1 MSSRRSSQGPLR
13 LGFVPVFDAAPLLVA
28 RELGLYAGHGL
39 DVVLSREAG
48 WATIRDKIVY
58 REIDAAY
65 ALAPMPMAITLGLGT
80 RAVPCITGLVLST
93 HGDSITFS
101 QKLLDAGVRDPRS
114 FEEFVRERKDP
125 VIFGIPFPYS
135 CHAFLVRAW
144 LQSGAVRR
152 KDVLSRLRFVVVPPP
167 QMAVN
172 LRAGH
177 LDGYCASEPWNIISA
192 IEGAGKVVARSADIA
207 PGHPE
212 KVLMTTRRFA
222 EERAGEHET
231 LIAVL
236 AEACAFCEDPAN
248 RGQIVEIL
256 SQDRNVGVPAKI
268 LRHAFEG
275 TCFHGPDIHAPDAAK
290 ARWVIDG
297 LRDLVPGVPH
307 PDWKGAAASFRLDL
321 YEKAMARH
329 LSPGWTGAAKR

>member
-1 MSSRRSSQGPLR
+1 MPSHRPTQGPLR

-28 RELGLYAGHGL
+28 RELGLYARYGL

-48 WATIRDKIVY
+48 WATIRDKTVY
-58 REIDAAY
+58 GEIDAAY

-80 RAVPCITGLVLST
+80 RAVPCITSLILSI

-114 FEEFVRERKDP
+114 FEEFVRGRKDP

-135 CHAFLVRAW
+135 CHAFLLRSW
-144 LQSGAVRR
+144 LQSGSVRR
-152 KDVLSRLRFVVVPPP
+152 KDVLNRLRFVVVPPP

-177 LDGYCASEPWNIISA
+177 LDGYCASEPWNIISSLD
-192 IEGAGKVVARSADIA
+192 GSGKLVARSADIA

-222 EERAGEHET
+222 EERAGEHEA

-236 AEACAFCEDPAN
+236 VEACAFCEDPAN
-248 RGQIVEIL
+248 RDQIVEIL
-256 SQDRNVGVPAKI
+256 SQDWNLDIPAKI
-268 LRHAFEG
+268 LRHAEG
-275 TCFHGPDIHAPDAAK
+275 TCFHGPGVHLPDEAK
-290 ARWVIDG
+290 ARWVVDG
-297 LRDLVPGVPH
+297 LRDLAPGVPH
-307 PDWKGAAASFRLDL
+307 LDWKEAFASFRPDL
-321 YEKAMARH
+321 YEKAMARR
-329 LSPGWTGAAKR
+329 LSPTRTEAATG